1 MAIWLLAALF
11 PAPAFQ
17 EDGWEKL
24 DSAAL
29 WADGKGNAP
38 GAGWAFEE
46 GGVIHR
52 VGKSGDLFTRKKYL
66 DLELEFEW
74 KAAPGANSG
83 VKYRMKGVGPE
94 YQVIDDTKHPDAKN
108 GNRTTASLYDV
119 KAAAADKPLKPV
131 GEWNAS
137 RIVAKGKHL
146 EHWLN
151 GVKVVEIEIDSDEW
165 NEGFAKSK
173 FAKTKGADQWFA
185 REAGPV
191 MLQDHGD
198 EVWFRAVRIRE
209 LK

>member
-1 MAIWLLAALF
+1 MKTMLMLALLGAA
-11 PAPAFQ
+11 Q
-17 EDGWEKL
+17 DDGWEKL
-24 DSAAL
+24 AGPEL
-29 WADGKGNAP
+29 WADGKGAAP
-38 GAGWAFEE
+38 GAGWAFAD
-46 GGVIHR
+46 GVIHR
-52 VGKSGDLFTRKKYL
+52 AGKAGDIFTKKKYL
-66 DLELEFEW
+66 DFELQFEW

-94 YQVIDDTKHPDAKN
+94 YQVIDDAKHADAKN
-108 GNRTTASLYDV
+108 ASRTTASLYDV
-119 KAAAADKPLKPV
+119 KGAAADKPLKPP

-151 GVKVVEIEIDSDEW
+151 GAKVMEIDLDTAEW
-165 NEGFAKSK
+165 KEQFAKSK
-173 FAKTKGADQWFA
+173 FAKVKGAEEWFG

-198 EVWFRAVRIRE
+198 EVWFHAIRIRE